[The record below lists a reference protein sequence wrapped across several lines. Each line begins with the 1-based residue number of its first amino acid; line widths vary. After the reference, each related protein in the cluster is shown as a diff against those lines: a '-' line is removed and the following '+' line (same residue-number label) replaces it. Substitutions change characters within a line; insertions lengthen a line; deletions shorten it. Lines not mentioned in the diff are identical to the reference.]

1 MRQRPNFGPA
11 SATNEI
17 AATAIANSRLNLES
31 TFDGEREEGAG
42 DGGGGGGGGGGG
54 SLSARAGARKPGVKP
69 PSSLSV
75 DVGKSRTPRGDRC
88 VFLSSEYRIL
98 FIL

>member
-42 DGGGGGGGGGGG
+42 DGSGGGGGG

-88 VFLSSEYRIL
+88 VFLSSSEYRIL